1 MGEPQVRTVGRNVLA
16 IVMALACVGFVL
28 LARGETSQEASSRLK
43 IAATIFP
50 LYDLVRQVAGPRIEV
65 VLLVPPGASPHTF
78 AVRPGTIQ
86 SLTGSAAIF
95 AIGHGLD
102 DWAARLAQDV
112 DIARTIVV
120 DTHIPLHAWAG
131 TVHGQAAPSGHESH
145 PGTADPHYWLAIPN
159 AIRMVQAIA
168 GVLGQLDPA
177 AREGYEQRAAAYQQ
191 QLYDVDRDI
200 RRLFAGLP
208 QRDIATFHPAF
219 GYFAAAYDLRIVATF
234 EPSPGQEPTPRQVG
248 AFLQLIKTRHI
259 HVLFVEPQLPRAP
272 LSSLARDLGV
282 SLQELDPVG
291 GVLGRNSYIALMRFN
306 ATQIATAL
314 HE

>member
-1 MGEPQVRTVGRNVLA
+1 MIA
-16 IVMALACVGFVL
+16 MAGFCLVL
-28 LARGETSQEASSRLK
+28 LARGETSQETSPRLK

-50 LYDLVRQVAGPRIEV
+50 LYDLVRQVAGPSAEV

-78 AVRPGTIQ
+78 AVRPGTIR

-112 DIARTIVV
+112 GVARTIVV
-120 DTHIPLHAWAG
+120 DTHIPLHGWTG
-131 TVHGQAAPSGHESH
+131 AAHEHASPTGHESH
-145 PGTADPHYWLAIPN
+145 SGAADPHYWLAIPN

-168 GVLGQLDPA
+168 DALGHLDPA
-177 AREGYEQRAAAYQQ
+177 TREDYVQRATAYQQ
-191 QLYDVDRDI
+191 QLYDVDRDL
-200 RRLFAGLP
+200 RRLLAGLP

-219 GYFAAAYDLRIVATF
+219 GYFAEAYDLRIVATF
-234 EPSPGQEPTPRQVG
+234 EPSPGQEPTPRQVR
-248 AFLQLIKTRHI
+248 AFLQRIKTHHV
-259 HVLFVEPQLPRAP
+259 HVLFIEPQLPQAP
-272 LSSLARDLGV
+272 LSGLARDLGI

-291 GVLGRNSYIALMRFN
+291 GVQGRNSYIALLRFN